1 MFSSKRA
8 VRPWSVIVPYGVS
21 LGNDIH
27 VIGEAEVTSG
37 NFVLWSTCN
46 VTVVPRPDH
55 VDRFAAPCTGSPGPG
70 RAHRAT
76 SGDARGDRA
85 RRRRGTVDR
94 ADRGGAAGVRGH
106 RAQVAPP
113 LVRGTGG
120 GVAARRATLR
130 PATGVQCGAGRECQG
145 GGLHATGRCRV
156 AEVSVELARHAVAEG
171 ICASISTATVRRWL
185 SEDALKPWQYRSWIF
200 ITDPDFAAKAK
211 RVLDLYDRVWDGTP
225 LGGNDYVISADEKTS
240 IQARCRCHP
249 TLPPGKSRT
258 MRVNH
263 DYGRGG
269 AVAYLA
275 AYDVHRATVFG
286 RCEQTTGIEPFRR
299 LVRVSRMGRR

>member
-1 MFSSKRA
+1 MFSSTRA
-8 VRPWSVIVPYGVS
+8 ARPWSVIVPYGVS

-37 NFVLWSTCN
+37 NFVLWSTCH

-76 SGDARGDRA
+76 SGNARGHRA
-85 RRRRGTVDR
+85 RRRRGRVGR
-94 ADRGGAAGVRGH
+94 ADRGGAAGVRRH

-145 GGLHATGRCRV
+145 GGLHPTGRCRV
-156 AEVSVELARHAVAEG
+156 ADVSVELPGAGAARRRRGDLCVHLDG
-171 ICASISTATVRRWL
+171 DGCAAGCPRTPSNPGST
-185 SEDALKPWQYRSWIF
+185 
-200 ITDPDFAAKAK
+200 
-211 RVLDLYDRVWDGTP
+211 
-225 LGGNDYVISADEKTS
+225 
-240 IQARCRCHP
+240 
-249 TLPPGKSRT
+249 
-258 MRVNH
+258 
-263 DYGRGG
+263 GRGSSSPIPTSPPKPTG
-269 AVAYLA
+269 CS
-275 AYDVHRATVFG
+275 TS
-286 RCEQTTGIEPFRR
+286 TTGCGTGNHWEATT
-299 LVRVSRMGRR
+299 M